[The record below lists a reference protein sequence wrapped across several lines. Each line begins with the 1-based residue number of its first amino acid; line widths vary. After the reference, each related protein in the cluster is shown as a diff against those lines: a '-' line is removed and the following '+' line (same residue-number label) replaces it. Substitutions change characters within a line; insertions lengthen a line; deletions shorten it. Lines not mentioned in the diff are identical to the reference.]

1 MIMTTTNV
9 LTCNFDILA
18 SPTDTLRC
26 HADKYS
32 ILVSLGKIDGILFID
47 WQHNT

>member
-1 MIMTTTNV
+1 MIMTSTNV
-9 LTCNFDILA
+9 LTCN